1 MRPLLALAMV
11 ALAAACQR
19 TPEQQ
24 QADQMRSDAR
34 QLGDAIKKQADIQV
48 DHLQQQAS
56 DLENEAN
63 QVGGMTGERL
73 SVRADGLEK
82 EAKIVRKQAAMRAD
96 AIKEATDARI
106 KASQSR

>member
-24 QADQMRSDAR
+24 QADQLRSDAQQR
-34 QLGDAIKKQADIQV
+34 GDAIENQADIQV
-48 DHLQQQAS
+48 DHLQQQAAA
-56 DLENEAN
+56 LENEAN
-63 QVGGMTGERL
+63 EVGGMSGERL
-73 SVRADGLEK
+73 SVRADALEK
-82 EAKIVRKQAAMRAD
+82 EAKIVRKQAGMQAD